1 MESYHKRKRILEEKY
16 GKLIIVKPP
25 NDERVV
31 IASNRQQKLLK
42 QLQDISDEEGLKRA
56 YDTQDGLYQ
65 HFNKL
70 FIAGTKD
77 PIDFADDLKLP
88 FDDTLN
94 MTTRGRT
101 ADKYYRSRGSEI
113 DTVIGH
119 SLGGAVALSLE
130 KQYKKEGNNPYG
142 IIQSKTFGSP
152 TVSANFTNNNP
163 NRIRYF
169 GDPISAL
176 DFGSTTVMPSMSFRW
191 KNSAHSY
198 KGLFIKDAVET
209 HDTEKN
215 MLEPSPDDS
224 EATVITE

>member
-1 MESYHKRKRILEEKY
+1 MDSYHKRKRLLEEKY

-31 IASNRQQKLLK
+31 IASHRQQKLLK
-42 QLQDISDEEGLKRA
+42 KLQDISDEEGLKLA
-56 YDTQDGLYQ
+56 YDAKNGLYQ
-65 HFNKL
+65 HYNKL
-70 FIAGTKD
+70 FIAGTR
-77 PIDFADDLKLP
+77 DFPGDHIDDLKLP

-94 MTTRGRT
+94 KTKRGRD
-101 ADKYYRSRGSEI
+101 ADAYYRSHHEV

-119 SLGGAVALSLE
+119 SLGGSVSLALE

-142 IIQSKTFGSP
+142 IIQSKTFGAPVIS
-152 TVSANFTNNNP
+152 TDVLGEKNP

-176 DFGSTTVMPSMSFRW
+176 DFGSTTVMPSLGFRW

-198 KGLFIKDAVET
+198 KDLFIKDAVPL
-209 HDTEKN
+209 HDVEKN
-215 MLEPSPDDS
+215 MLEPSPTDS
-224 EATVITE
+224 NATVIT